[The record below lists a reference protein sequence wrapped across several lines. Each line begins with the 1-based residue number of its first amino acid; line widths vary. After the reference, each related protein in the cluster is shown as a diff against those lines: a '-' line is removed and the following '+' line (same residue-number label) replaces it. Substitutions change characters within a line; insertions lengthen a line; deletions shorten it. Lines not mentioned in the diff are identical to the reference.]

1 MLNDWELRD
10 LYRSSS
16 IASIAKS
23 RNIRKTARVVRMGD
37 IRNANRIVT
46 EKPLGKRPLGSP
58 RLGSGWN

>member
-1 MLNDWELRD
+1 
-10 LYRSSS
+10 
-16 IASIAKS
+16 
-23 RNIRKTARVVRMGD
+23 MGD